1 MAFISNLLTDI
12 FLDEFT
18 EVHLL
23 HIEGFGYCNKPVF
36 IMVVAVHM
44 VLLLQ
49 AVLHTEVT
57 DKTSI
62 IHLSL

>member
-1 MAFISNLLTDI
+1 MVFISNLLTDI
-12 FLDEFT
+12 FLDVFT
-18 EVHLL
+18 EVPLL
-23 HIEGFGYCNKPVF
+23 HVEAFGYCSKPVF
-36 IMVVAVHM
+36 IMVVAVHT